1 MRKGFRFC
9 SFVCNMCEQTKM
21 TWYDKQTRK
30 LYHADL
36 GIPQNAQTQHGQVL
50 LNYSQHALDAAL
62 DDRYGNIV
70 NLPKSLDTSKAQ
82 VIEVEMQGSKTTK
95 VVYRIPYNEEYDLVM
110 VLVPDRRFVK
120 TVWLNKNSD
129 LHNTLDTS
137 KYDIPET
144 PQENEAVASVRSYFT
159 KS

>member
-1 MRKGFRFC
+1 
-9 SFVCNMCEQTKM
+9 M
-21 TWYDKQTRK
+21 TWYNNNNTRK

-36 GIPQNAQTQHGQVL
+36 GIPENAKTQHGQFL
-50 LNYSQHALDAAL
+50 LDYPPHALNAAT

-82 VIEVEMQGSKTTK
+82 VIEVEMEGSKTTK
-95 VVYRIPYNEEYDLVM
+95 VVYRIPYNDEYDLVM
-110 VLVPDRRFVK
+110 AVIPDRRFVK

-137 KYDIPET
+137 KYDVPEI
-144 PQENEAVASVRSYFT
+144 QENEAVASVHPYFT
-159 KS
+159 KH